1 MFFMSTRP
9 SNKQGYQIIV
19 KVKQFALLANNLG
32 MKLDR
37 LIKMIK
43 RNRNLIS
50 LFEGRPGSA
59 FGWAELADC
68 FADSSKSHLWNS
80 ISLIFIK

>member
-1 MFFMSTRP
+1 MSTRT

-19 KVKQFALLANNLG
+19 KAKQFALLANNLG
-32 MKLDR
+32 IKLDR
-37 LIKMIK
+37 LIKIID
-43 RNRNLIS
+43 NNGNLIS
-50 LFEGRPGSA
+50 LFEGRQNSA

-80 ISLIFIK
+80 ISSSRHETY